1 MIVVHVVDW
10 GYGGIIRVGLVEA
23 NSTLQLGFV
32 HYFFCIA
39 MNPVLLAI
47 IVVVVVIVA
56 LCIAWLCYMGF
67 FK

>member
-1 MIVVHVVDW
+1 
-10 GYGGIIRVGLVEA
+10 
-23 NSTLQLGFV
+23 
-32 HYFFCIA
+32 

-47 IVVVVVIVA
+47 IVVVVIVA

>member
-1 MIVVHVVDW
+1 
-10 GYGGIIRVGLVEA
+10 
-23 NSTLQLGFV
+23 
-32 HYFFCIA
+32 